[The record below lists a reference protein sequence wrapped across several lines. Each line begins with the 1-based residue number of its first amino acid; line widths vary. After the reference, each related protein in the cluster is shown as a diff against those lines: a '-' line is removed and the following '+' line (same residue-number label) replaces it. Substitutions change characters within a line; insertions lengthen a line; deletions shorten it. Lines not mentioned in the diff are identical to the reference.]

1 MKNITRFTRVLS
13 LACALTVGM
22 YSATVDAQT
31 ANMTATATV
40 QNTITLAT
48 PAQLNFGTIVAVA
61 DTVNTATVTVD
72 VLGAITVATTG
83 APAQTAVVDATA
95 VSQGTIEVS
104 GAADG
109 ATLNININN
118 VVDPVAGAESFVL
131 DQFNTSYNGGAA
143 AAQVINT
150 PFTETYSAA
159 FGGGTNTLDIGAT
172 ITTTTVA
179 AVPYTDAVYNGSYD
193 VVFSY

>member
-1 MKNITRFTRVLS
+1 MKS
-13 LACALTVGM
+13 LKLLALTGAVAISG
-22 YSATVDAQT
+22 YSFSANAQT
-31 ANMTATATV
+31 ANMTATAIV
-40 QNTITLAT
+40 QNTVTLAT

-72 VLGAITVATTG
+72 VLGAESVATTG
-83 APAQTAVVDATA
+83 APAQTAIVDNTA
-95 VSQGTIEVS
+95 VSQGQIEVS

-118 VVDPVAGAESFVL
+118 VIDPVAGAESFVL
-131 DQFNTSYNGGAA
+131 DQFTTSWNGGGST
-143 AAQVINT
+143 AQVINT
-150 PFTETYSAA
+150 PFTEIYSAA
-159 FGGGTNTLDIGAT
+159 FGGGTNTLDVGAT

-179 AVPYTDAVYNGSYD
+179 AVAYTDATYTGSYD

>member
-1 MKNITRFTRVLS
+1 MKKLLSSTKILS
-13 LACALTVGM
+13 LTCALAIGYT
-22 YSATVDAQT
+22 ATASAQT

-48 PAQLNFGTIVAVA
+48 PNQLNFGTIVAVS
-61 DTVNTATVTVD
+61 DTVNTATATVD
-72 VLGAITVATTG
+72 VLGALTTATTG
-83 APAQTAVVDATA
+83 APAQTALVDGTA
-95 VSQGTIEVS
+95 VSQGTVEIS

-109 ATLNININN
+109 ATINININN
-118 VVDPVAGAESFVL
+118 VVDPVAGAETFVL
-131 DQFNTSYNGGAA
+131 DSFTTSFNGGAS

-150 PFTETYSAA
+150 PFAETYSAA

-179 AVPYTDAVYNGSYD
+179 AAPYTDGVFNGSYD

>member
-1 MKNITRFTRVLS
+1 MKTLIKSLKILS
-13 LACALTVGM
+13 LAGLVAIGYTG
-22 YSATVDAQT
+22 SAVAQT

-40 QNTITLAT
+40 QNTVTLGT

-61 DTVNTATVTVD
+61 DTVNTATATVD
-72 VLGAITVATTG
+72 VLGAITTATTG
-83 APAQTAVVDATA
+83 APAQTAVVDGTA

-118 VVDPVAGAESFVL
+118 VINPVAGAENFVL
-131 DQFNTSYNGGAA
+131 DQFTTSWNGGAST
-143 AAQVINT
+143 AQVINT
-150 PFTETYSAA
+150 PFTETYAAA
-159 FGGGTNTLDIGAT
+159 FGGGTNTLNIGAT

-179 AVPYTDAVYNGSYD
+179 AVAYTDGVYNGSYD